1 MTSKK
6 PVEGTVIPPAA
17 KNVVSSVDALGA
29 LNNIVDALREYGRT
43 KEVEQ
48 SKREKL
54 DVYRTVEVAKID
66 AARQTLE
73 NYLTTAFAERSRTT
87 TELFTRF
94 DEALS
99 RGDDT
104 AAAAVLG
111 GIVDIAKS
119 SPLAAMGDLGQIRK
133 ALDDPNHEWEF

>member
-1 MTSKK
+1 MTTRK

-17 KNVVSSVDALGA
+17 KTMVTSADALGA

-48 SKREKL
+48 SKREEL

-66 AARQTLE
+66 AARRTLE
-73 NYLTTAFAERSRTT
+73 SYLANAFAERSRTT
-87 TELFTRF
+87 TDLFTRF

-104 AAAAVLG
+104 AAAAVLV

-133 ALDDPNHEWEF
+133 ALDDPNHEWKF